1 LTFFGIDNALHE
13 LDARGGQELLVL
25 QGRRRINAESAS
37 QRHEARDNPND
48 REQQRNGNECR
59 RIGWRDLIELQ
70 FDEAGSGQGHCQASY
85 HNSAENPRNPSSPP
99 KRVLWGVQSLDEMG
113 IVRFQMAVAN
123 KEDEPAVQAFMVA
136 AVKAAISQAVKDGT
150 LKRLAEEQRKLK
162 GGGDR

>member
-1 LTFFGIDNALHE
+1 
-13 LDARGGQELLVL
+13 
-25 QGRRRINAESAS
+25 
-37 QRHEARDNPND
+37 
-48 REQQRNGNECR
+48 
-59 RIGWRDLIELQ
+59 
-70 FDEAGSGQGHCQASY
+70 
-85 HNSAENPRNPSSPP
+85 
-99 KRVLWGVQSLDEMG
+99 VLWGVQSLDEMG